1 MLEADLYWV
10 SFFRFPCEFLRNRL
24 NILPFYAIMKKI
36 DFIRE
41 ARDFPYSGA
50 DRFIAETE

>member
-24 NILPFYAIMKKI
+24 NILPFYAIMKRI
-36 DFIRE
+36 NFIRE
-41 ARDFPYSGA
+41 ARDLPYSGV